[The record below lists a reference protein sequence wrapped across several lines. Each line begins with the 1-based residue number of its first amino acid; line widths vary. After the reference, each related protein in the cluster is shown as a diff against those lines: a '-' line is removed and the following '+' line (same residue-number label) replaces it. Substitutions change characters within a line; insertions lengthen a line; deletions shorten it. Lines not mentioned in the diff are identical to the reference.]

1 MRLQYLMA
9 AVGVLALAAPAFA
22 RPDPV
27 HEVDG
32 GALATAVNYADLDL
46 HSAKGAE
53 ALLQRVRNAS
63 RLVCRAAEPSRP
75 TQLDRAQVFRACV
88 TASLDRAVMA
98 LDAPM
103 VTAVYRDEALTQL
116 LAER

>member
-1 MRLQYLMA
+1 MKLQYLMVA
-9 AVGVLALAAPAFA
+9 AGVLALAGPALA
-22 RPDPV
+22 RPAAV
-27 HEVDG
+27 HELDS
-32 GALATAVNYADLDL
+32 GALSATVTYADLDL
-46 HSAKGAE
+46 HSAKGAQ

-63 RLVCRAAEPSRP
+63 RLVCHAAEPSTP
-75 TQLDRAQVFRACV
+75 MQLDRTQTFRACV
-88 TASLDRAVMA
+88 RSSLDRAVTI